1 MGILSLIQLIISIL
15 SGIVALLSVVAI
27 VIKWLKNGN
36 AKKVQALILTIPEL
50 VKQAELMFGSGH
62 GSDKFRWV
70 MTMLKN
76 QALTSNTKV
85 DDEVLANSINDIVDT
100 TNNVNVD
107 KFPFSKETINV
118 ENRVEHVPE
127 TVESCSNVPEDVQK
141 VGD

>member
-1 MGILSLIQLIISIL
+1 
-15 SGIVALLSVVAI
+15 
-27 VIKWLKNGN
+27 
-36 AKKVQALILTIPEL
+36 
-50 VKQAELMFGSGH
+50 MFGSGH

-107 KFPFSKETINV
+107 KFPFSKETNNV

-127 TVESCSNVPEDVQK
+127 TVEPCSNVPEDVQK